1 MLKEVIPSTMIPPKQ
16 LPYYTTADVVILLDY
31 ELRVLDTN
39 ELHAQRF
46 GLSRQQMIGKSIF
59 DFLPKDAAQRR
70 KRYVEKVFS
79 TGLPYFGTDHRE
91 DKWHDVAIYPILDSS
106 GAISKVAV
114 YAKDITDRVKKEQVL
129 RERELIFRSL
139 FMNSPISLFIH
150 DKDNGEIIDANE
162 AAWKSNG
169 CQSLEELKKEEFW
182 LPPPYSAKDALDLI
196 RKTSKGE
203 KLPPYEWLSRK
214 KDGSLLWEEIYLTPI
229 ILNGIERVL
238 AAAINITKRKA
249 SLEHNQLLA
258 GIIDRS
264 IDFIGIADAAKNVLY
279 VNPAGREMLGIGSEE
294 EVQKTNIQ
302 DYYFPED
309 LPFIESEIFP
319 ELMSK
324 GRWTGEFRFRNF
336 ATKQAI
342 DVHYDL
348 FRSIDPHTGEI
359 THISTVSRDITESK
373 RIQDQIRKSE
383 EDHRNLITRMQLG
396 LAVHKIILDDSGA
409 PIDYVFLDI
418 NPAFEKFTGLKK
430 ENVIGKRV
438 LEILPKTEDIWIQN
452 YGKVALT
459 GESITF
465 EDYSRELN
473 KYYNV
478 VAYQPQHLH
487 FAVLVEDITKRKR
500 DQKVRDVLYEISRS
514 SLKAKTLEEILHTV
528 REQLSSVLDTSNFI
542 VARYDCKED
551 VLIKIMYE
559 DEKEEFES
567 WKVENSLS
575 GMVVA
580 SGKTLLLKKDD
591 ISRLAKEN
599 KGVLVGNPAA
609 CWLGVPIT
617 LDENVFGVIII
628 QHYSDEN
635 AFNDEDAKVLEMIAN
650 DLSVIIQR
658 TEMIE
663 HLVKAREKAE
673 ESDRLKSA
681 FLANVSHEIRTPM
694 NGILGFLDLLSDANL
709 LEATKQQYIGIVQ
722 KSGERLLATI
732 NDIIEISRLDTGQAE
747 IHQEKLNLND
757 LIYFLLDFF
766 TPQIKAKGLKM
777 LTGSMLK
784 SKDSWIVSDKSK
796 LHSILMNLLKN
807 AIKFT
812 DEGSIEL
819 GSYIEE
825 SDLFIYVQ
833 DSGIGIPADQL
844 ERIFQ
849 AFVQADTSLARPYE
863 GSGLGLS
870 ICKSFTELLGGDIW
884 AESEPEKG
892 SRFILRIPYQAAQ

>member
-1 MLKEVIPSTMIPPKQ
+1 MESPQQ
-16 LPYYTTADVVILLDY
+16 LPHYTTADVVILLDHQ
-31 ELRVLDTN
+31 LKVLDTN
-39 ELHAQRF
+39 ELHAERF
-46 GLSRQQMIGKSIF
+46 GLSREEMIGKSIF
-59 DFLPKDAAQRR
+59 DFLPDDAAQRR
-70 KRYVEKVFS
+70 KRYVEKVFTS
-79 TGLPYFGTDHRE
+79 GLPYFGTDHRE
-91 DKWHDVAIYPILDSS
+91 DKWHDVAIYPVLDSS
-106 GAISKVAV
+106 GTIHKVAV
-114 YAKDITDRVKKEQVL
+114 YAKDITDRVKKEQAL

-150 DKDNGEIIDANE
+150 DKESGEIIEANE
-162 AAWKSNG
+162 AAWKANG
-169 CQSLEELKKEEFW
+169 CRSLEELKKEGFW
-182 LPPPYSAKDALDLI
+182 MPPPYSARDALELI
-196 RKTSKGE
+196 RKTSLGE

-294 EVQKTNIQ
+294 EARKTNIQ
-302 DYYFPED
+302 EYFMPED
-309 LPFIESEIFP
+309 LPFIHSEIFP
-319 ELMSK
+319 ELTSK
-324 GRWTGEFRFRNF
+324 GRWTGEFRFRHF
-336 ATKQAI
+336 QTKQAI
-342 DVHYDL
+342 DVDYDL

-396 LAVHKIILDDSGA
+396 LAVHKIILDDNGT
-409 PIDYVFLDI
+409 PVDYIFLDI
-418 NPAFEKFTGLKK
+418 NPAFERFTGLKK
-430 ENVIGKRV
+430 EDVIGKRV

-452 YGKVALT
+452 FGKVALT

-528 REQLSSVLDTSNFI
+528 RKQLGNVLDTSNFI
-542 VARYDCKED
+542 VARYHSDGN
-551 VLIKIMYE
+551 VFSKIMYE
-559 DEKEEFES
+559 DEKEDFES
-567 WKVENSLS
+567 WKAENSLS
-575 GMVVA
+575 GRVVE
-580 SGKTLLLKKDD
+580 SGKTLLLRKED
-591 ISRLAKEN
+591 ISLLAKEH
-599 KGVLVGNPAA
+599 KADLVGNPAA
-609 CWLGVPIT
+609 CWLGVPINLNET
-617 LDENVFGVIII
+617 VFGIIII

-658 TEMIE
+658 SEMIE

-709 LEATKQQYIGIVQ
+709 LEDTKQQYISIVQ

-757 LIYFLLDFF
+757 LICFLLDFF
-766 TPQIKAKGLKM
+766 KPQINAKGLQM
-777 LTGSMLK
+777 LTGTMLE
-784 SKDSWIVSDKSK
+784 SRDAWVVSDKSK

-819 GSYIEE
+819 GSYLEE
-825 SDLFIYVQ
+825 SDLFVYVQ
-833 DSGIGIPADQL
+833 DSGIGIAADQL

-870 ICKSFTELLGGDIW
+870 ICKSFAELLGGDIR
-884 AESEPEKG
+884 AESMPGKG
-892 SRFILRIPYQAAQ
+892 SRFTLRIPYVPAN